1 MNISNSKNNIYGIPE
16 GVSYGQNERV
26 DELNDRINSRTTPDY
41 MLPPNFDPRSTQ
53 TRFTMFP
60 ALNAR
65 RPTSVSIESNYDYAA
80 ETNFTPP
87 IGLRGPPA
95 GFINN
100 VDTESTL
107 RNQFF
112 GLQKSDQSVY
122 IPSTES
128 DLYKV
133 TIASRRM
140 EQTHP
145 LLFETPKFIDTN
157 AECAQNIG
165 RDRFH
170 NYTRTQ
176 LRNGGT
182 QSS

>member
-1 MNISNSKNNIYGIPE
+1 MDLSEYNKKMVGVHE
-16 GVSYGQNERV
+16 GVQYGQNERV
-26 DELNDRINSRTTPDY
+26 DELNSRISNRFYPDAP
-41 MLPPNFDPRSTQ
+41 LAPNFN
-53 TRFTMFP
+53 TRPVPTKYAVFP

-65 RPTSVSIESNYDYAA
+65 MPANVAIDSNYDYAL
-80 ETNFTPP
+80 ESNFTPP
-87 IGLRGPPA
+87 VGFKAPPS
-95 GFINN
+95 GFLNN

-122 IPSTES
+122 IPSTNS

-133 TIASRRM
+133 TVVSTPS

-145 LLFETPKFIDTN
+145 LLFERPVFSNSN
-157 AECAQNIG
+157 AVCDSAIG
-165 RDRFH
+165 NDMFH

-176 LRNGGT
+176 LRNT
-182 QSS
+182 INN

>member
-1 MNISNSKNNIYGIPE
+1 MNLSEYDNKMYGLAE
-16 GVSYGQNERV
+16 GVQYGQNERV
-26 DELNDRINSRTTPDY
+26 DELNTRISERFYPDSP
-41 MLPPNFDPRSTQ
+41 LPPNFN
-53 TRFTMFP
+53 TRPVPTKYSIFP
-60 ALNAR
+60 MLNTRMPAN
-65 RPTSVSIESNYDYAA
+65 VSIDSNYDYAE